1 MMEERDDAP
10 GIALSGD
17 VAPVDSVLGVLWVIS
32 AGRRLVTVDMLAGTA
47 LVLFVAVAFK
57 VLMDLIMVWGPTWAT
72 YLPSLLRLS
81 VRF

>member
-1 MMEERDDAP
+1 
-10 GIALSGD
+10 
-17 VAPVDSVLGVLWVIS
+17 
-32 AGRRLVTVDMLAGTA
+32 MLAGTA